1 MKEQRTPPA
10 HPVEWHFAIFRD
22 FHWSQCAVFSK
33 SWFEARQKA
42 AAFFGCH
49 PDELV
54 EVKP

>member
-1 MKEQRTPPA
+1 VKEQRTPPA
-10 HPVEWHFAIFRD
+10 HPVEWHFIGPTGTR
-22 FHWSQCAVFSK
+22 CAVFSK

-54 EVKP
+54 EVKQ